1 MIQKLTSLDSCT
13 ELMHDVNRD
22 TAFSDPRLLTQDTIA
37 VNLYKAV
44 EKPDHHVLGV
54 FHDGVMTGLFVF
66 LITEDERYIE
76 MLFGLSRFAAAYEEI
91 AEYLQANY
99 PGFQADFV
107 FNPSNTLLREL
118 LTRIG
123 ASFYEEQQKMVLSN
137 PCPTVDT
144 NGIEPLTE
152 QYKEQYIAMH
162 DTDCYWTGD
171 KVAQAPERFS
181 VFLAVD
187 HGLVVGYLD
196 VTNCFEENEPFDFM
210 VKEAYRRRGWGRK
223 LLVKAIEANR
233 PKGMAL
239 LVDVGNIP
247 AIKLYESAGFVKVQ
261 GENSL
266 TAAWN
271 IK

>member
-1 MIQKLTSLDSCT
+1 MIQKLTSLDAYT
-13 ELMHDVNRD
+13 DFIHDVNRD
-22 TAFSDPRLLTQDTIA
+22 TAFSDPMLSTQENIA

-44 EKPDHHVLGV
+44 EKPNHHVLGV

-76 MLFGLSRFAAAYEEI
+76 MLVGLSRLTAAYEEI
-91 AEYLQANY
+91 AEYLKANY
-99 PGFQADFV
+99 SGFQVDFV
-107 FNPSNTLLREL
+107 FNPANTLLREL

-123 ASFYEEQQKMVLSN
+123 ASFYEEQQRMVLSN
-137 PCPTVDT
+137 PCPTADT
-144 NGIEPLTE
+144 NGIEPLSE
-152 QYKEQYIAMH
+152 RYKMQYVAMH

-187 HGLVVGYLD
+187 NGLVVGYLD
-196 VTNCFEENEPFDFM
+196 VTNCYEENEPFDLM
-210 VKEAYRRRGWGRK
+210 VKEAHRRRGWGRK

-233 PKGMAL
+233 PRGMAL
-239 LVDVGNIP
+239 LVDVANIP

-266 TAAWN
+266 AATWN
-271 IK
+271 IS